1 MKTSPGKRN
10 RMRPRSTGSGAIPD
24 AFGTSAA
31 KASKA
36 DGRPR
41 EVRKKRFLV
50 AKMESDRLKPQKVII
65 RNLSQFGLSC
75 RAVFPPEVGEKMMF
89 TLGQFGEVPGIV
101 RWVRGGQ
108 FGVRLDVEIDTISI
122 AMAKTGFRSID
133 YPLPAHPKFENMM
146 IFEFFREGGTDD
158 F

>member
-1 MKTSPGKRN
+1 MRTSPEMRKRK
-10 RMRPRSTGSGAIPD
+10 RPRPAGLKVDSETVGR
-24 AFGTSAA
+24 SA
-31 KASKA
+31 KT

-75 RAVFPPEVGEKMMF
+75 RAVFPPEVGERVTF
-89 TLGQFGEVPGIV
+89 TLGQFGEVSATV

-108 FGVRLDVEIDTISI
+108 FGVRLDAEIDTISI
-122 AMAKTGFRSID
+122 AMAKTGFRSVD
-133 YPLPAHPKFENMM
+133 YPLPSHPKFENMM